1 MMHFPPALLF
11 CRKPLVKPLVL
22 AAALALG
29 VVGVPTSIYAASEG
43 NADARE
49 AFANAE
55 KFRARRDVRSA
66 RIELM
71 NAIKADPEWIEARV
85 AQAEVLLRLYD
96 GIAAEA
102 ELDHAV
108 ELGLEPAAVRHLY
121 GHALSLQGKAQKA
134 LDQLQADDIPAE
146 NKGYAARI
154 LGKVALQFGDE
165 QLASLSFNR
174 AMELDRRNPDLWVE
188 IARFRADAG
197 DQAGATN
204 AVDEAV
210 KLDPDNIRVL
220 QYRGELLRF
229 QFGLGTALPWFERA
243 LEIDPNDVPLL
254 TEYAATLGDMGRM
267 TEMLTVARKIIALDG
282 RNPRAFFMQAVL
294 AARAGQYG
302 LARRLMHQTEGALDT
317 VPAVMLVQGIIEHG
331 EGNYNAA
338 VDKFGRLASIQPD
351 NRQVQNLL
359 ARSLYLAG
367 SAVDAVDVLKSQVN
381 RTGADPYALW
391 LAGRALESF
400 DERGQAAGVMNRAA
414 IHDTGREGA
423 IVEDVPL
430 GILSAEAQ
438 RNPNDARAMVP
449 YIRALY
455 NAGDYVTAFAEAKRL
470 QESNPGASAAH
481 ILVADVAAAMG
492 NFDEALD
499 ALGKARSIRFSEPVM
514 LRLVEVLRS
523 QGNMQKSGEVLAQ
536 YLTYNPSNIA
546 GLRWMAYAHLET
558 ENWSVAAHL
567 LENLRQRI
575 GENDA
580 LIMAGLAQAY
590 TGLGQNDKAI
600 AAGRI
605 AYRVQPSSPVVSHLY
620 GLALMADGER
630 KQDAIALLKKA
641 VAIVPKNALYR
652 ESLRRARSVAAMSR
666 SKAES

>member
-1 MMHFPPALLF
+1 MHFPPALLF

-188 IARFRADAG
+188 IARFRADSG